1 VLSLSLYGEMRRNIE
16 KWRNGWAEKP
26 RISSEIGFII
36 DFDTDAGNLPANNG
50 NCACN
55 GIQLAATLI
64 AWAQV
69 NEMVEAMGIFVL
81 EFDDK

>member
-1 VLSLSLYGEMRRNIE
+1 
-16 KWRNGWAEKP
+16 
-26 RISSEIGFII
+26 
-36 DFDTDAGNLPANNG
+36 LPANNG

-69 NEMVEAMGIFVL
+69 NEMVEAMGILAL